1 MYRDTVSNL
10 KFRTSSTIFLGLLAG
25 LVIGVSTYFLGDW
38 MLNGTDSE
46 TVLKSTNTSIIEDDQ
61 ISIDEFYSFK
71 LLDVAPR
78 ESFEVFSK
86 LNTRELRELLEISS
100 SQAWTSRLYT
110 VQQILIEYL
119 VLVSPEEALAG
130 IAQMSDNRRHA
141 LLRVVFANW
150 SQVNLDE
157 ALTAATELSRADRRI
172 AIDTVIETR
181 HDPLSEE
188 WSSHTNEFNF
198 VPHIEDWEQE
208 LHVYEIL
215 DQEPL
220 RAIELLARDKI
231 DDGQQIDLFRLVAEK
246 MYQNDKMKTILQL
259 EDARLDVGVFDELF
273 KQVTSH
279 DRAAALAF
287 FSTVE
292 EGRGDSFG
300 WKLIKSWVADD
311 EEGAFLAIKNLPMS
325 SFRKSMYRSLAH
337 RWAEK
342 DPHTVLRRLMEI
354 PRSVRDNALSTAA
367 GELAIDAPK
376 DLLDRLSTLSAVPG
390 ANVGR
395 AMGTVIRTWSS
406 DAPKQALAWVQSNT
420 KKDTPTRKELL
431 SNVLPEFALVEP
443 EQAMTLA
450 VDEFNSEDTHLS
462 LSLQHK
468 VLSSLLSAE
477 EFDTA
482 IELLAQ
488 VHKEV
493 KLYEYREVGFEL
505 FRHNR
510 LDDTL
515 KLADSLT
522 DEEKIDYFNS
532 VVSGGVIV
540 GRTDDVLK
548 MIARLPTTD
557 LRTGAAEQVL
567 SNEYY
572 LSEFT
577 NDQLETL
584 KSFVSK

>member
-1 MYRDTVSNL
+1 MSTDNVRGR
-10 KFRTSSTIFLGLLAG
+10 KFRTSSTLLLGLLAG
-25 LVIGVSTYFLGDW
+25 LIIGISTYLLGDW
-38 MLNGTDSE
+38 MLHRTDSE
-46 TVLKSTNTSIIEDDQ
+46 TAHKSTNTSSIKDDQ
-61 ISIDEFYSFK
+61 FSMDEFYSSK

-78 ESFEVFSK
+78 GSFKVFNT

-100 SQAWTSRLYT
+100 TQAWTTRLYT
-110 VQQILIEYL
+110 IQQILIEYL

-130 IAQMSDNRRHA
+130 IAQMSDNRRQA

-150 SQVNLDE
+150 SLVNLDE
-157 ALTAATELSRADRRI
+157 ALTAATKLSRADRWI

-181 HDPLSEE
+181 GDASSEE
-188 WSSHTNEFNF
+188 WSSYTNEFNF
-198 VPHIEDWEQE
+198 VPHLENWEQE
-208 LHVYEIL
+208 LQVYEIL

-231 DDGQQIDLFRLVAEK
+231 DDGLQIDLYRLITEK
-246 MYQNDKMKTILQL
+246 LVQHDGMDTILQL
-259 EDARLDVGVFDELF
+259 EEARLSAGVFDELF
-273 KQVTSH
+273 EQVTSH

-292 EGRGDSFG
+292 EGRGDSLG

-311 EEGAFLAIKNLPMS
+311 EEGAFLAIKNMPMS
-325 SFRKSMYRSLAH
+325 SFRRSMFRSLAH

-342 DPHTVLRRLMEI
+342 DPHTVLDRLMEI

-390 ANVGR
+390 ANVSL

-406 DAPKQALAWVQSNT
+406 DAPEQALTWVQSNT
-420 KKDTPTRKELL
+420 KKETPLRKELL

-443 EQAMTLA
+443 EQAMTIA
-450 VDEFNSEDTHLS
+450 VEEFNSGDTHLG
-462 LSLQHK
+462 LSLQNF
-468 VLSSLLSAE
+468 VLSSLLVAD

-488 VHKEV
+488 VHEEV
-493 KLYEYREVGFEL
+493 KLYEHREVGFEL
-505 FRHNR
+505 FRHKR
-510 LDDTL
+510 MDDTL

-522 DEEKIDYFNS
+522 DEEKIDYFNHVAS
-532 VVSGGVIV
+532 SGVIV

-557 LRTGAAEQVL
+557 LRTGVAEQVL
-567 SNEYY
+567 RNEYY

-577 NDQLETL
+577 NEQLETL